1 MDQEPSIPT
10 SGGIWPQHDSNP
22 STSTSNNPIY
32 NETSKN
38 NSKNGSNNK
47 NSSVGDIELK
57 DVTFAY
63 PTRTN
68 VSVLKN
74 FNLIIKPHQTVAIVG
89 SSGSGKSTVLCLLER
104 FYDVNSGSV
113 SIDNTNIKEL
123 DPRYLHQMLSI
134 VTQEPVLFSGTIR
147 SNIM

>member
-10 SGGIWPQHDSNP
+10 SGGIWPHPPNESD
-22 STSTSNNPIY
+22 NPISKDTGGK
-32 NETSKN
+32 ET
-38 NSKNGSNNK
+38 
-47 NSSVGDIELK
+47 SVGDIELK

-63 PTRTN
+63 PTRIHTP
-68 VSVLKN
+68 VLKN
-74 FNLIIKPHQTVAIVG
+74 FNLTIKPHKTVAIVG

-104 FYDVNSGSV
+104 FYDVNSGS
-113 SIDNTNIKEL
+113 ININGINIKSL

-134 VTQEPVLFSGTIR
+134 VPQEPVLFSGTIR